1 MEPVLCHLR
10 SGCLLLRNY
19 LKAVEGAMIDT
30 TMAAEAF
37 SIMKRLWQIRS
48 AIYFVLD
55 LLSGYRQLNYVAGLI
70 N

>member
-1 MEPVLCHLR
+1 
-10 SGCLLLRNY
+10 
-19 LKAVEGAMIDT
+19 MIDT